1 MENGLLKMD
10 SSKGMGNLVDA
21 INQNGQLMQMVAS
34 QLQVTNNQIAVISSE
49 QKDMKADIIELKE
62 TSEITNLQANSIST
76 AVTTLARELVGYPSY
91 IYGVTIQDIY
101 RYLRN
106 YWNLGRPL
114 ATTEK
119 RHYESV
125 ITGLNNYKDNHFDKE
140 ALIEHK
146 QNLDKAKIII

>member
-1 MENGLLKMD
+1 MFNKKKNNKGFTLVELL
-10 SSKGMGNLVDA
+10 VVIA
-21 INQNGQLMQMVAS
+21 IIGILAV
-34 QLQVTNNQIAVISSE
+34 IAVPQLFKNIEKSKIAKLE
-49 QKDMKADIIELKE
+49 ADY
-62 TSEITNLQANSIST
+62 NSIST

-125 ITGLNNYKDNHFDKE
+125 ITGLNNYKDNHFNKE